1 MNNFILKL
9 GAWLGVKE
17 TVFSQEISRQLILE
31 ICMILVALVYLL
43 K

>member
-9 GAWLGVKE
+9 GTWLGVKE